1 MFTYRPPKYDKKV
14 LFQKLSKTISQVISK
29 YNNILV
35 AGDLNIDV
43 SGFKGLNDNHFSE
56 LTDTFNQTNLV
67 KTRTCFKTTRGT
79 LLDVLL
85 RMKPIP
91 FEKTG
96 VCETWDQATALKWY
110 LQFFAQFLLEFP
122 PKLLNIETIKILM
135 KTLSWARPNTVNR
148 WNIQIGNP
156 YSKLA
161 EIFQEIL
168 QKHAVPFF
176 SNRP

>member
-14 LFQKLSKTISQVISK
+14 LFQKLSKTISQAISK

-67 KTRTCFKTTRGT
+67 KTRTCFKTIRGT

-110 LQFFAQFLLEFP
+110 LQFFAQFLLEFT

-148 WNIQIGNP
+148 WNIQIGRP
-156 YSKLA
+156 L
-161 EIFQEIL
+161 FQISWNLSGDSTETCCTFL
-168 QKHAVPFF
+168 
-176 SNRP
+176 

>member
-1 MFTYRPPKYDKKV
+1 MEIKNGCEVVFIRKVLPAKRLKDFETKSTETICKELLISKRKWCIMFTYRLPKYDKKV
-14 LFQKLSKTISQVISK
+14 LFQKLSKTISQAISK

-56 LTDTFNQTNLV
+56 LTDIFNQTNLV

-96 VCETWDQATALKWY
+96 VCET
-110 LQFFAQFLLEFP
+110 
-122 PKLLNIETIKILM
+122 
-135 KTLSWARPNTVNR
+135 
-148 WNIQIGNP
+148 
-156 YSKLA
+156 
-161 EIFQEIL
+161 
-168 QKHAVPFF
+168 
-176 SNRP
+176 

>member
-14 LFQKLSKTISQVISK
+14 LFQKLSKTISQAISK

-56 LTDTFNQTNLV
+56 LTDTFNQANLV
-67 KTRTCFKTTRGT
+67 KTRTCFNTTRGT

-96 VCETWDQATALKWY
+96 VCET
-110 LQFFAQFLLEFP
+110 
-122 PKLLNIETIKILM
+122 
-135 KTLSWARPNTVNR
+135 
-148 WNIQIGNP
+148 
-156 YSKLA
+156 
-161 EIFQEIL
+161 
-168 QKHAVPFF
+168 
-176 SNRP
+176 

>member
-14 LFQKLSKTISQVISK
+14 LFQKLSKTISQAISK
-29 YNNILV
+29 CNNILV

-96 VCETWDQATALKWY
+96 ACET
-110 LQFFAQFLLEFP
+110 
-122 PKLLNIETIKILM
+122 
-135 KTLSWARPNTVNR
+135 
-148 WNIQIGNP
+148 
-156 YSKLA
+156 
-161 EIFQEIL
+161 
-168 QKHAVPFF
+168 
-176 SNRP
+176 